1 MAIVSLI
8 FHFVV
13 AMVAIYL
20 AVITPFAI
28 IAAPFVLLWC
38 IRRMLTSRDPE
49 VIRRAKIIERIERSL
64 P

>member
-1 MAIVSLI
+1 M
-8 FHFVV
+8 
-13 AMVAIYL
+13 AIYL
-20 AVITPFAI
+20 AVMVPIAI

-49 VIRRAKIIERIERSL
+49 VIRQAAIIERIERSL

>member
-1 MAIVSLI
+1 MQILSLI
-8 FHFVV
+8 LHFVI
-13 AMVAIYL
+13 ALVAIYL
-20 AVITPFAI
+20 AVMVPIAL

-49 VIRRAKIIERIERSL
+49 DIRRAKIIEQIERSL